1 MTNQLLKISFCG
13 FFSLTAFFTNAWGH
27 GSIVAEEDICVIQI
41 GFFKAHFTVY
51 QPETRGGKEYCEDL
65 PDTGKTVF
73 MLNYLHDSLKI
84 MPVDF
89 RIIRDV
95 TNLDRYA
102 KWEDIAEIED
112 IDSATVFY
120 QPPIKKSDAV
130 FIVNHKFSKPGRY
143 IGIVTTRH
151 PTKNKT
157 YNAVFPF
164 QVAGSSSSY
173 LWVIGALILLL
184 QAGYW
189 ISTGKLRIMD
199 YEKRDSGNRLD
210 R

>member
-1 MTNQLLKISFCG
+1 MIDKLLKISLCG
-13 FFSLTAFFTNAWGH
+13 FFSLTTFFTNAWGH
-27 GSIVAEEDICVIQI
+27 GSIVAEEDVCVINI

-51 QPETRGGKEYCEDL
+51 QPDTRGSKEYCEDL

-73 MLNYLHDSLKI
+73 MLNYLHDTLKI

-89 RIIRDV
+89 RIIKDV

-102 KWEDIAEIED
+102 KWEDIAQIDD

-120 QPPIKKSDAV
+120 QPPVKKSDAV
-130 FIVNHKFSKPGRY
+130 FIINHQFSEPGRY

-157 YNAVFPF
+157 YKAVFPF
-164 QVAGSSSSY
+164 EVASGGSSY

-184 QAGYW
+184 QTGYW
-189 ISTGKLRIMD
+189 ISTGRLKKMD
-199 YEKRDSGNRLD
+199 YQKQNTGNTLD

>member
-1 MTNQLLKISFCG
+1 MIGKIFGKVSYGCLFLMLCWIDVW
-13 FFSLTAFFTNAWGH
+13 AH
-27 GSIVAEEDICVIQI
+27 GSIVAEEDVCVIQI
-41 GFFKAHFTVY
+41 GFFRAHFTVY
-51 QPETRGGKEYCEDL
+51 QPETRGSKEYCEDL

-89 RIIRDV
+89 RIIKDV

-102 KWEDIAEIED
+102 KWDDVAKIED

-120 QPPIKKSDAV
+120 QPPITESNAV
-130 FIVNHKFSKPGRY
+130 FKIDHNFAQPGNY

-151 PTKNKT
+151 PTNDKT

-164 QVAGSSSSY
+164 QVGGGGLNY

-184 QAGYW
+184 QFGYW
-189 ISTGKLRIMD
+189 ISIGGLR
-199 YEKRDSGNRLD
+199 KWK
-210 R
+210 

>member
-1 MTNQLLKISFCG
+1 MIGINFRRVSYGCLFVILG
-13 FFSLTAFFTNAWGH
+13 WADAWAH
-27 GSIVAEEDICVIQI
+27 GSIVAEQDVCVIEI
-41 GFFKAHFTVY
+41 GFFRAHFTVY
-51 QPETRGGKEYCEDL
+51 QPETRGSKEYCEDL

-73 MLNYLHDSLKI
+73 ILNYLHESLKN

-89 RIIRDV
+89 RIIKDV

-102 KWEDIAEIED
+102 KWDDVTRIED

-120 QPPIKKSDAV
+120 QPPITESNAV
-130 FIVNHKFSKPGRY
+130 FKIDHTFAEPGNY

-164 QVAGSSSSY
+164 EVGGGGWSY
-173 LWVIGALILLL
+173 MWAIGALILLL
-184 QAGYW
+184 QLGYW
-189 ISTGKLRIMD
+189 MTIGAQRK
-199 YEKRDSGNRLD
+199 
-210 R
+210 